1 MVVCAGLGGQRDV
14 GGGGFIQRG
23 AQCACERPPDLRAD
37 VLGAKRSL
45 YLGGCCRSGG
55 FDDEADPG
63 FVRSGVAG
71 FDVGGVEDEVF
82 LIRRWGGDLVE
93 TDGQQATSA
102 LGVVGG
108 CF

>member
-1 MVVCAGLGGQRDV
+1 
-14 GGGGFIQRG
+14 
-23 AQCACERPPDLRAD
+23 LRAD
-37 VLGAKRSL
+37 VLGAKRTL
-45 YLGGCCRSGG
+45 HLGGLGGSGG

-82 LIRRWGGDLVE
+82 LIRRWGSDLIE
-93 TDGQQATSA
+93 TDGQQATST